1 MYAFGQY
8 ISQTGHTLL
17 PTQQQ
22 IYWRNPNKIALNKAF
37 ITVFIITFIEA
48 QVR

>member
-17 PTQQQ
+17 PSQQQ
-22 IYWRNPNKIALNKAF
+22 VYWRNINKIALNKAF
-37 ITVFIITFIEA
+37 IITFIEA
-48 QVR
+48 QVH